1 MSARKLPSEAS
12 FMEIMDQLKR
22 DRDAEL
28 AAQDAEVE
36 DA

>member
-1 MSARKLPSEAS
+1 MTPPKLPSEAS

-28 AAQDAEVE
+28 ALEDAEVE
-36 DA
+36 DG